1 MSKAEVIEREIE
13 LLEREIRRYEQL
25 NMTSDK
31 YYILLQ
37 IERTTRIAELEFC
50 KENNLQEV
58 LIMTMM
64 SLKEGIKRL
73 VEKRKTLEPFSEE
86 QRELNIKLDK
96 LYTCYWLM
104 LEQEERV

>member
-25 NMTSDK
+25 NMASDK

-50 KENNLQEV
+50 KENNL
-58 LIMTMM
+58 
-64 SLKEGIKRL
+64 
-73 VEKRKTLEPFSEE
+73 
-86 QRELNIKLDK
+86 
-96 LYTCYWLM
+96 
-104 LEQEERV
+104 